1 MSFSLQ
7 GKKIVLGVSGG
18 IAAYK
23 AVELLRL
30 LVHEKAEIFVVMSA
44 NAGKFIT
51 PLTFES
57 LSGNPVY
64 QEVFGEQSSA
74 SMPHIRAA
82 ENADLLVVAPATAG
96 SIGKMACGLADDAL
110 GNLYLAFRG
119 PVILAPAM
127 NDGMYSNPAVQE
139 NISKM
144 KQRGVEFIDPET
156 GELACGTV
164 GQGRLAEPSRILQA
178 VQNRLGRVMNELNIP
193 SSQPSPQR
201 GEGVSSSPPLEERI
215 EVRRDSH
222 LSPDCI
228 KVSRLEGD
236 EDLKGLKILVTAGP
250 TQEPLDPVRY
260 ITNPSSGKMG
270 YAVAGQA
277 SLRGA
282 KVTLISGPTH
292 LSPPNGVETIFCK
305 QAGEMLALVNKH
317 FPDCDVL
324 VMVAAVGDF
333 QPDTVQKEKIKKKGE
348 PLVLKLM
355 PTVDILLEVSKTKTR
370 KMVVGFAAESE
381 NVIQSAQEK
390 LKNKNLDLIVA
401 NDISAP
407 GIGFQSDS
415 NQVTLI
421 DKAGNID
428 SLPRLSKREIADV
441 LLDRVKGKVG
451 AKG

>member
-1 MSFSLQ
+1 MSSSLQ

-30 LVHEKAEIFVVMSA
+30 MVREQAEVFVVMSA

-51 PLTFES
+51 PLIFES

-64 QEVFGEQSSA
+64 HEVFGEQSSA

-82 ENADLLVVAPATAG
+82 ENADLLIVAPATAG
-96 SIGKMACGLADDAL
+96 SIGKIANGLADDAL
-110 GNLYLAFRG
+110 SNLFLAFQG
-119 PVILAPAM
+119 PVLLAPAM

-144 KQRGVEFIDPET
+144 KQRGVEFIDPEE

-164 GQGRLAEPSRILQA
+164 GQGRLADPSRILLA
-178 VQNRLGRVMNELNIP
+178 VQSRLGR
-193 SSQPSPQR
+193 
-201 GEGVSSSPPLEERI
+201 
-215 EVRRDSH
+215 
-222 LSPDCI
+222 
-228 KVSRLEGD
+228 D

-250 TQEPLDPVRY
+250 THEPLDPVRY

-282 KVTLISGPTH
+282 EVTLISGPTH
-292 LSPPNGVETIFCK
+292 LEPPDGVKTIRCK

-333 QPDTVQKEKIKKKGE
+333 APDTVQKEKIKKKGE
-348 PLVLKLM
+348 PLALKLM
-355 PTVDILLEVSKTKTR
+355 PTPDILLEASKTKTR
-370 KMVVGFAAESE
+370 QMVVGFAAESQ

-390 LKNKNLDLIVA
+390 LKKKNLDLIVA

-421 DKAGNID
+421 DKEGTID

-441 LLDRVKGKVG
+441 LLDRVKAKVV